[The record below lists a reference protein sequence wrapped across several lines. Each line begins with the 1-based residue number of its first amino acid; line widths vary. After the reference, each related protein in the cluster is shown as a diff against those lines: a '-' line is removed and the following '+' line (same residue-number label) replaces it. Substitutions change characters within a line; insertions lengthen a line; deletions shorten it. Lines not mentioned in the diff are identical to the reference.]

1 MGQQQLLL
9 IVLGVILVGIA
20 VAVGI
25 NMFSANSLE
34 QKRNEITSEG
44 VILASEAQLFY
55 RKTVSFGGGGRTFT
69 GWTVPSQYQ
78 PTAAGNFTA
87 TVTAQEVIITC
98 IGNEDVTAGVPVEVK
113 ITVHE
118 DDWFTTVIH

>member
-9 IVLGVILVGIA
+9 ILLGVILIGVA
-20 VAVGI
+20 VTVGI

-34 QKRNEITSEG
+34 QKRNEIISEG
-44 VILASEAQLFY
+44 IILASEAQLFY
-55 RKTVSFGGGGRTFT
+55 RKTVVYGGGGRTFT
-69 GWTVPSQYQ
+69 DWTVPSQYQ

-98 IGNEDVTAGVPVEVK
+98 IGNEEVTAGVPIEVK

-118 DDWFTTVIH
+118 EDWFTTIIH